1 MIGDGS
7 SRGPLTVGYFLGAG
21 IMLIGGVVAIIFGVN
36 AEGQS
41 LEDIAD
47 PLSKVPHGPTDAPAA
62 LRWALAEARARQGV
76 VIALRA
82 WRAPRLP
89 ASTAGR
95 PPLVPAADASD
106 LQLQEQAQ
114 LEADVAEVLGPDAGV
129 ECRLVHGGARKTLR
143 GISRFVD
150 LLVIDAPRRSDR
162 RETPLFARR
171 LVYSASCPVVIM
183 PPAIADQPDKAVV
196 SAGKKLG
203 RSLLDAAG
211 TAGRPGVRP
220 GATAD

>member
-1 MIGDGS
+1 VTGPGDGAGTPDGAGSAESGGADGRQS
-7 SRGPLTVGYFLGAG
+7 SRRYTVAV
-21 IMLIGGVVAIIFGVN
+21 GV
-36 AEGQS
+36 S
-41 LEDIAD
+41 
-47 PLSKVPHGPTDAPAA
+47 STSRSPAA
-62 LRWALAEARARQGV
+62 LRWALQEARAHSGV

-82 WRAPRLP
+82 WRPPRPP
-89 ASTAGR
+89 AATAGR
-95 PPLVPAADASD
+95 PPLVTIDADG
-106 LQLQEQAQ
+106 LQHQEQAQ

-129 ECRLVHGGARKTLR
+129 ECRLVHGGPRKTLR
-143 GISRFVD
+143 SVSRFVD
-150 LLVIDAPRRSDR
+150 LLVIDAPRRTDI

-183 PPAIADQPDKAVV
+183 PPAISDQPDTAMI

-211 TAGRPGVRP
+211 SAGRPGVRP